1 MENKIPYKGQNS
13 RYPQDRP
20 PTYYTNNKMYV
31 GSYGPSDYPTRV
43 SRRVHDGLTID
54 KNFGLDTVSDDIN
67 SSPYSSP
74 YYVNGRY
81 NSDNLTTQ
89 RGNSASVQGC
99 KLLTTYG
106 DVLNDFTDSQ
116 IQTTLEMWQGKQI
129 KFSIPYDGKIVG
141 NTITLRNTG
150 NSTGILSIYLS
161 ATDGG
166 RPLSETSID
175 LCKVSQDKFEHFK
188 LHSINA
194 IPKTANPRG
203 KIYVRLEIWDE
214 ISRER
219 STNPFNTGRKIE
231 IAATGI
237 DTHQACEYE
246 LVDKNIPANSESY
259 EYKTY
264 PSRPLI
270 GLIYNNWH
278 SIPTLKE
285 GEEKDGPTVSLNG
298 YRYDLFTIQNG
309 TETKM
314 LIYDP
319 AMNTVKVA
327 NDIDIDGR
335 ADHVALIQFKDQI
348 YYVDGWSPLQKFTVG
363 VWNSSAIG
371 QSSSDDDDQPVIGAS
386 NIFKHINRIIL
397 NGFRFDPNL
406 NQISMM
412 DESGP
417 LPEKYYRFYSPDNY
431 PEETSINPVTAV
443 VDFTADQVMIMGKE
457 FAALFKDRGVLEDTT
472 PQQVGT
478 FMDGIGVQSQG
489 DICNFRGTLYSFD
502 ADEGLRRY
510 NGSLWVPIPSSV
522 NSYTDRVDMDKPR
535 KLWGYAQK
543 LYFNYYDKIDGKA
556 KCLVWDS
563 QMNYQQYPWFQDDNL
578 PFCDVRIHDDYD
590 LIGIHPDYPCIMKLY
605 AEDTWS
611 RLDSPITFERHTK
624 HLNMPGNMSDMW
636 VKRVHNKVIANADRW
651 WWISIDADKQYLTQ
665 FRGRDHWYRFP
676 VWATNEVEEPVETP
690 FPFEELYEHDAVFRC
705 TMSHLRIKC
714 SSIQVK
720 VKCKTFRNQA
730 SLLSTGIEVMPIQ
743 YN

>member
-1 MENKIPYKGQNS
+1 MPYVGQNS
-13 RYPQDRP
+13 KYPRDRAP
-20 PTYYTNNKMYV
+20 GYYTNNYLYP
-31 GSYGPSDYPTRV
+31 GSYGPNEYPTRT

-54 KNFGLDTVSDDIN
+54 RNFGLDTTSDDIN

-106 DVLNDFTDSQ
+106 DVLNDFTEEE

-129 KFSIPYDGKIVG
+129 KFEMPYTGKIVG

-150 NSTGILSIYLS
+150 GSTGILSICLS

-166 RPLSETSID
+166 KPISETSID
-175 LCKVSQDKFEHFK
+175 LCKISQDKFEHVK
-188 LHSINA
+188 LHSINVV
-194 IPKTANPRG
+194 PKTANPRG

-214 ISRER
+214 IARER
-219 STNPFNTGRKIE
+219 SVNPFNTGRKIE
-231 IAATGI
+231 IAATGKGN
-237 DTHQACEYE
+237 HKACEYT
-246 LVDKNIPANSESY
+246 LVDKNVPANSESY
-259 EYKTY
+259 EYKEY

-270 GLIYNNWH
+270 GLIYNNWY

-327 NDIDIDGR
+327 DNIDIDGR
-335 ADHVALIQFKDQI
+335 AEHVSLIQFKNQV
-348 YYVDGWSPLQKFTVG
+348 YYVDGWSPLQKFT
-363 VWNSSAIG
+363 IG
-371 QSSSDDDDQPVIGAS
+371 TWESEAVPQSGPEDDDQPVIGAS

-417 LPEKYYRFYSPDNY
+417 LPEKYYRFYTPDNY
-431 PEETSINPVTAV
+431 PEETSINPVTAI
-443 VDFTADQVMIMGKE
+443 VDYTADQVMIMGKE

-489 DICNFRGTLYSFD
+489 DVCNFRGTLYSFD

-510 NGSLWVPIPSSV
+510 NGSLWQPIPSSI

-535 KLWGYAQK
+535 KIWGYAQK

-563 QMNYQQYPWFQDDNL
+563 QMNYQQYPWFQDDNI

-624 HLNMPGNMSDMW
+624 HLNMPGNMTDMW
-636 VKRVHNKVIANADRW
+636 VKRVHNKVLANADRW
-651 WWISIDADKQYLTQ
+651 WWIALDADKQYLTQ
-665 FRGRDHWYRFP
+665 FRGRDNWYRFP
-676 VWATNEVEEPVETP
+676 VWATNEVEEPIETP

-705 TMSHLRIKC
+705 TMSNLRIKC

-730 SLLSTGIEVMPIQ
+730 SLLSTGVEVMPIQ

>member
-1 MENKIPYKGQNS
+1 MSWRGQNS

-20 PTYYTNNKMYV
+20 PTYYTNNRLYP
-31 GSYGPSDYPTRV
+31 GSYAPTDYPTRT

-54 KNFGLDTVSDDIN
+54 RNFGLDTTSDDIN
-67 SSPYSSP
+67 SSTYSSP

-106 DVLNDFTDSQ
+106 DVLNDFTEEE

-129 KFSIPYDGKIVG
+129 KFEMPYTGKVVG

-150 NSTGILSIYLS
+150 NCTGILSIYFS

-175 LCKVSQDKFEHFK
+175 LCKVSTDKFEHFK

-203 KIYVRLEIWDE
+203 KLYVRLEIWDE

-219 STNPFNTGRKIE
+219 SVNPFNTGRKIE

-237 DTHQACEYE
+237 GNHQACEYT
-246 LVDKNIPANSESY
+246 LVDKNVPANSEVY
-259 EYKTY
+259 DYKPF

-270 GLIYNNWH
+270 GLIYNSWH

-298 YRYDLFTIQNG
+298 YRYDLFTIQNE

-319 AMNTVKVA
+319 AMNTVRVA
-327 NDIDIDGR
+327 EDIDIDGR
-335 ADHVALIQFKDQI
+335 ADHVSLIQFKDQV
-348 YYVDGWSPLQKFTVG
+348 YYVDGWSPLQKFTIG
-363 VWNSSAIG
+363 VWESSIIT
-371 QSSSDDDDQPVIGAS
+371 QSTAEDDDQPVIGAS

-412 DESGP
+412 DETGP
-417 LPEKYYRFYSPDNY
+417 LPEKYFRFYTPDNY
-431 PEETSINPVTAV
+431 PEETSINPVTAII
-443 VDFTADQVMIMGKE
+443 DYTADQVMIMGKE
-457 FAALFKDRGVLEDTT
+457 FASLFKDRGVLEDTT

-510 NGSLWVPIPSSV
+510 NGSLWQTIPSSI
-522 NSYTDRVDMDKPR
+522 NSYTDRVDMTRPR
-535 KLWGYAQK
+535 RLWGYAQK

-556 KCLVWDS
+556 KCLIWDT

-605 AEDTWS
+605 AENTWS

-624 HLNMPGNMSDMW
+624 HLNMPGNMTDMW
-636 VKRVHNKVIANADRW
+636 VKRVHNKVLANADRW
-651 WWISIDADKQYLTQ
+651 WWMSLDVDKQYLTQ

-676 VWATNEVEEPVETP
+676 VWATREVEEPVETP

-705 TMSHLRIKC
+705 TMSNLRIKC

-730 SLLSTGIEVMPIQ
+730 SLLSTGVEVMPIQ